1 MLRLDKFI
9 ADASS
14 ATRSEARA
22 IIKSGRV
29 AVDGVTVTAPEYKL
43 DAESACVCLD
53 GKELQAQGFVY
64 LMMNKPAGVLCAT
77 EDRSQR
83 TVLDLLTPEL
93 RKCGVF
99 PVGRL
104 DKDTTGLL
112 LLTNDG
118 DFAHKVI
125 SPKSKVVKRYLAETD
140 GIPDESDVLAFKE
153 GIILSDGT
161 RCLPAKLELLGGN
174 SCIVSL
180 MEGKYHQV
188 KRMLAARGKPVVKLK
203 RLSIG
208 GLFLEDALC
217 ESEYRRINPSEKL
230 CVFNE
235 K

>member
-1 MLRLDKFI
+1 MLRLDKYI
-9 ADASS
+9 ADAGS

-22 IIKSGRV
+22 LIKSGRV
-29 AVDGVTVTAPEYKL
+29 TVDGVTVTAPEYRL
-43 DAESACVCLD
+43 DAESASVCLD
-53 GKELQAQGFVY
+53 GRELQPQGFVY
-64 LMMNKPAGVLCAT
+64 LMMNKPTGVLCAT

-83 TVLDLLTPEL
+83 TVIDLLTPEL
-93 RKCGVF
+93 RSRGVF

-118 DFAHKVI
+118 DFAHRVI

-140 GIPDESDVLAFKE
+140 GCPDESDVLAFKE
-153 GIILSDGT
+153 GITLSDGT
-161 RCLPAKLELLGGN
+161 QCLPAGLELLGGS
-174 SCIVSL
+174 SCIVSIT
-180 MEGKYHQV
+180 EGKYHQV
-188 KRMLAARGKPVVKLK
+188 KRMLASRGKPVVRLK

-235 K
+235 N